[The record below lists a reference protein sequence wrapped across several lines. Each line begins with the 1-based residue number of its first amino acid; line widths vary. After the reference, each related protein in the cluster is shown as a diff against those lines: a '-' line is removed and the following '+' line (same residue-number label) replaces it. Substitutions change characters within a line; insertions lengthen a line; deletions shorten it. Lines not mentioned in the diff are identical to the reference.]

1 MQRGDRTRTG
11 AYEAEVT
18 HPLLMDYKDAALADG
33 LTDPVV
39 YAYIPMWHVPYE
51 ERLRIWDYYGI
62 EYKI

>member
-11 AYEAEVT
+11 AYHAEVT
-18 HPLLMDYKDAALADG
+18 HPLLMDWVEAAREDG

-39 YAYIPMWHVPYE
+39 YAYIPMWHTSYD